1 MGDSL
6 SSSVVGVSI
15 HHAALLR
22 ELQQA
27 RPDDPFVTWRA
38 DSLSIEGLA
47 TEDDHVAWTG
57 RRRGRTELWATVLG
71 DDAKRATGLL
81 RALDRLDPL
90 DGVTVHASAY
100 GSLPQEFRAPVTSQ
114 WCLWSLAANRITGAT
129 HRFAAQATILDL
141 DDSRIDELLRH
152 SESAHIF
159 AGAPGIIRW
168 AGVEKDGRLLAVAGQ
183 EVEVSGAAHLV
194 SVCCDP
200 EFRGMGYARAVCS
213 RLVVEADSDGSPVTI
228 LEMYAANA
236 AGRALY
242 AAIGFTEV
250 REYRSGLL
258 TPRIS
263 VTEDAA

>member
-1 MGDSL
+1 MTIDQ
-6 SSSVVGVSI
+6 VG
-15 HHAALLR
+15 ALR

-27 RPDDPFVTWRA
+27 RPGDPFVTWRV
-38 DSLSIEGLA
+38 DPSTIEVVA
-47 TEDDHVAWTG
+47 TDGDHGAWT
-57 RRRGRTELWATVLG
+57 RLTRNRTERWATVLG

-141 DDSRIDELLRH
+141 DDSRLDELLKH
-152 SESAHIF
+152 SDSAHIF

>member
-1 MGDSL
+1 M
-6 SSSVVGVSI
+6 
-15 HHAALLR
+15 
-22 ELQQA
+22 
-27 RPDDPFVTWRA
+27 
-38 DSLSIEGLA
+38 
-47 TEDDHVAWTG
+47 TG
-57 RRRGRTELWATVLG
+57 HWCMWVL
-71 DDAKRATGLL
+71 D
-81 RALDRLDPL
+81 
-90 DGVTVHASAY
+90 
-100 GSLPQEFRAPVTSQ
+100 
-114 WCLWSLAANRITGAT
+114 ANRITEAT
-129 HRFAAQATILDL
+129 RGCATGTSILDPN
-141 DDSRIDELLRH
+141 DSRIDELLRH

-159 AGAPGIIRW
+159 AGAPGTIRW

>member
-1 MGDSL
+1 MTIDQVRYLG
-6 SSSVVGVSI
+6 
-15 HHAALLR
+15 

-27 RPDDPFVTWRA
+27 RPGDPFLTWRV
-38 DSLSIEGLA
+38 DPHGIETVA
-47 TEDDHVAWTG
+47 TDGDHGAWT
-57 RRRGRTELWATVLG
+57 RLTRNRTERWATVLG
-71 DDAKRATGLL
+71 DDAERVTALL
-81 RALDRLDPL
+81 RALDSRTPI

-100 GSLPQEFRAPVTSQ
+100 AALPQEFRAPVTGH
-114 WCLWSLAANRITGAT
+114 WCMWVLDANRITEAT
-129 HRFAAQATILDL
+129 RGCATGTSILDPN
-141 DDSRIDELLRH
+141 DSRIDELLRH

-168 AGVEKDGRLLAVAGQ
+168 AGVERNGRLLAVAGQ

>member
-1 MGDSL
+1 MTIDQVRYLG
-6 SSSVVGVSI
+6 
-15 HHAALLR
+15 

-27 RPDDPFVTWRA
+27 RPGDPFLTWRV
-38 DSLSIEGLA
+38 DPHGIETVA
-47 TEDDHVAWTG
+47 TDGDHGAWT
-57 RRRGRTELWATVLG
+57 RLTRNRTERWATVLG

-141 DDSRIDELLRH
+141 NDSRIDELLKH
-152 SESAHIF
+152 SDSAHIF

-168 AGVEKDGRLLAVAGQ
+168 AGVERNGRLLAVAGQ

-194 SVCCDP
+194 SVCCEP

-250 REYRSGLL
+250 RQYRSGLL

>member
-1 MGDSL
+1 MTI
-6 SSSVVGVSI
+6 VK
-15 HHAALLR
+15 AALLYG
-22 ELQQA
+22 LKQA
-27 RPDDPFVTWRA
+27 RPGDPFVTWNV
-38 DSLSIEGLA
+38 DPLGIEDVA
-47 TEDDHVAWTG
+47 TDGDHVAWTRL
-57 RRRGRTELWATVLG
+57 RRDRTERWATVLG
-71 DDAKRATGLL
+71 NDAERATALL
-81 RALDRLDPL
+81 RMLGGRAPL

-100 GSLPQEFRAPVTSQ
+100 ATLPQEFRPRTTRH
-114 WCLWSLAANRITGAT
+114 WSLWVLEASRMTATTRSVAARAS
-129 HRFAAQATILDL
+129 ILDIG
-141 DDSRIDELLRH
+141 DPRIDALLRH
-152 SESAHIF
+152 SDSAYVF
-159 AGAPGIIRW
+159 MGAPSIIRW

>member
-1 MGDSL
+1 MT
-6 SSSVVGVSI
+6 I

-38 DSLSIEGLA
+38 DPLSIEGA
-47 TEDDHVAWTG
+47 VTEGDHVAWTG
-57 RRRGRTELWATVLG
+57 RRRGRTGRWATVLG
-71 DDAKRATGLL
+71 DDAERVTGLL
-81 RALDRLDPL
+81 RVLDRLDPL

-100 GSLPQEFRAPVTSQ
+100 GSLPQEFRAPETSQ
-114 WCLWSLAANRITGAT
+114 WCLWTLAANRITGAT
-129 HRFAAQATILDL
+129 RRFAAQATILDL
-141 DDSRIDELLRH
+141 DDSRIDDLLKH
-152 SESAHIF
+152 SDSAHIF
-159 AGAPGIIRW
+159 AGTPSIIRW

-183 EVEVSGAAHLV
+183 EVESSGAAHLV

-200 EFRGMGYARAVCS
+200 EFRGRGYARAVCS

-258 TPRIS
+258 APRVS
-263 VTEDAA
+263 VTEDTS